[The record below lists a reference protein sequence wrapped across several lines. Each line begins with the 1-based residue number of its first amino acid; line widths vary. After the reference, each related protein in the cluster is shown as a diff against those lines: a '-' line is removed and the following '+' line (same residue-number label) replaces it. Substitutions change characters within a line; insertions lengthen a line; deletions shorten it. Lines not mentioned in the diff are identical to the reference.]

1 MHFEPLAAWR
11 LLHSGAVGTMTRSGN
26 PNFNDLCRSIQQLHQ
41 ESTMASAGGGSGV
54 SGGGVPTFQ
63 PIEGASVQL
72 PSGVRVDLS
81 TAEGVAAAEANLTAE
96 QLSELERLMN
106 SIGFRRA
113 GSTFVP
119 RDDYQLR
126 RELGVVGPS
135 STNSGM
141 TDLDAEIGEK
151 VFVAHGYPNPYNA
164 NTTEALHEQIR
175 GSASFKAAVSALS
188 EQVANPTHANGAEF
202 LSRMTALAAEFSHGN
217 IMELLFT
224 VFRESI
230 QATNEDKKYFLMK
243 LQEFNTM
250 AEKISEYLS
259 QLVEYSE
266 DLSVKSEGQKYPEKV
281 HIHVE
286 CKTFDL
292 STLDRNGNLV
302 ATQVETKSLD
312 RQGLNDRIK
321 DVESMQETVRNK
333 RQMASTAF
341 QNFDQKS
348 NQLYNLMASVMKAL
362 NEMRGGTVRNML

>member
-1 MHFEPLAAWR
+1 
-11 LLHSGAVGTMTRSGN
+11 
-26 PNFNDLCRSIQQLHQ
+26 
-41 ESTMASAGGGSGV
+41 MASAGGGSGV
-54 SGGGVPTFQ
+54 GGGNVPNFQ
-63 PIEGASVQL
+63 PMEGANVQL
-72 PSGVRVDLS
+72 PTGVQVDLS
-81 TAEGVAAAEANLTAE
+81 TAEGVAEAEAALSSE
-96 QLSELERLMN
+96 QLAELETLMKGM
-106 SIGFRRA
+106 GFKRA
-113 GSTFVP
+113 GSTFIP
-119 RDDYQLR
+119 RDDFQIR
-126 RELGVVGPS
+126 KELGIVGPS
-135 STNSGM
+135 STSSGM
-141 TDLDAEIGEK
+141 SDLDAEIGEK
-151 VFVAHGYPNPYNA
+151 VFVANGYANPYNA
-164 NTTEALHEQIR
+164 NTTEKLYGEVKGTPKFDSAVGALNSH
-175 GSASFKAAVSALS
+175 LS
-188 EQVANPTHANGAEF
+188 NPTNANQAEF
-202 LSRMTALAAEFSHGN
+202 MTRMNALIGQFPDGN

-259 QLVEYSE
+259 ELVGRSE

-281 HIHVE
+281 HINIE

-292 STLDRNGNLV
+292 STLDKNGNL
-302 ATQVETKSLD
+302 QPLNVETKSLD

-348 NQLYNLMASVMKAL
+348 NQLYNLMASVMKSL